1 MDSLEQLQNDLMQ
14 PGRIVDVRE
23 IGEAEVE
30 ARNRLVK
37 FSLASGSNT
46 TASTNLKLST
56 VRPEAIFNAGRAY
69 AAQTALYW
77 RSEQI
82 NALLDTKYQS
92 ALDQISFRPL
102 MENEFVLVPSVIEGQ
117 SEEELKGDVLVR
129 VRASFVVE
137 QEARIVTSEPTY
149 RDYLYNHFPVPTKVH
164 PALKPKNLLEKER
177 WESGVNAGW
186 VMGLEQANDIF
197 TDGLNRMVKDI
208 IGRVNYLKLKKLNV
222 LQPATVSQLKADMT
236 FNDRT
241 MNIGEVIYTI
251 DNVAKYNAFSD
262 WDSAVFEGVD

>member
-1 MDSLEQLQNDLMQ
+1 MDLEQIQTDLMQ
-14 PGRIVDVRE
+14 PGRIIDVRE
-23 IGEAEVE
+23 IGEAEIE
-30 ARNRLVK
+30 ARNRLVN
-37 FSLASGSNT
+37 FNIAADSST
-46 TASTNLKLST
+46 TLPTTLKLST
-56 VRPEAIFNAGRAY
+56 VRPDAIFNAGRAY

-82 NALLDTKYQS
+82 NALLDTKYQG

-102 MENEFVLVPSVIEGQ
+102 MEKEFVLVPSVIEGK

-129 VRASFVVE
+129 VKASFVID

-149 RDYLYNHFPVPTKVH
+149 RDYLYNHFPPPTKVH
-164 PALKPKNLLEKER
+164 PALKPKNTLENER

-186 VMGLEQANDIF
+186 VIGLEQANDIF

-208 IGRVNYLKLKKLNV
+208 VGRVTYLKLKKLNV
-222 LQPATVSQLKADMT
+222 LEPATVTQLNADMT
-236 FNDRT
+236 FDNRT

-251 DNVAKYNAFSD
+251 DNLAKYKTLTD
-262 WDSAVFEGVD
+262 WNSAVFQGLD

>member
-1 MDSLEQLQNDLMQ
+1 MDLEQIQNDLIQ
-14 PGRIVDVRE
+14 PGQIIDVRD

-30 ARNRLVK
+30 ARDKLVS
-37 FSLASGSNT
+37 FSLAADSNT
-46 TASTNLKLST
+46 ILLDSPKLST
-56 VRPEAIFNAGRAY
+56 VRPDAIFNAGRAY
-69 AAQTALYW
+69 AAQAALYW

-82 NALLDTKYQS
+82 NALLDTKYQG

-117 SEEELKGDVLVR
+117 SEEELRGDVLVR
-129 VRASFVVE
+129 VRASFVVD

-164 PALKPKNLLEKER
+164 PALKPKNAMEKEH

-208 IGRVNYLKLKKLNV
+208 VGRVNYLKLKKLNV
-222 LQPATVSQLKADMT
+222 LEPATVTQLNADMT
-236 FNDRT
+236 FNERT

-251 DNVAKYNAFSD
+251 DGVAKYNAFSD
-262 WDSAVFEGVD
+262 WDSAVFESLD